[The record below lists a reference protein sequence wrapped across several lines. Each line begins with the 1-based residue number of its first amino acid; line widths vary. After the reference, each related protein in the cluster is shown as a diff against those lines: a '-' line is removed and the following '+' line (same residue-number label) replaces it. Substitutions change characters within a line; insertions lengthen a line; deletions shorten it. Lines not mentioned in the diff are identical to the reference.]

1 MKTYRITGQDAIR
14 LAERDA
20 LTLQKF
26 ADPIDGART
35 VTPSEARDIARED
48 EGLIYVEVQPT
59 GWTSDETGYNVCDYF
74 DHNGTY
80 NGPDDDGVEPTWAD
94 VCEVSTDV
102 SAAQDSIILRKRGF
116 LPIANHRADRHDDSL
131 TLWTN
136 FRTGERA
143 ISTNGDPVFGG
154 QAGYQHTLETCFPD
168 VAAYSSDDTR
178 AAFIIGFREGADIL
192 TNAHAEAH
200 WAGFSNQLTDA
211 DRSEIEAGG
220 RETGV
225 EQGREY
231 LRLFPETA
239 IKDDEYHSSEDN
251 E

>member
-14 LAERDA
+14 LAERDT
-20 LTLQKF
+20 LTLKKF

-48 EGLIYVEVQPT
+48 GGLIYVDVQPT

-74 DHNGTY
+74 DHGGAY
-80 NGPDDDGVEPTWAD
+80 NGPDVDGVEPTWAD

-102 SAAQDSIILRKRGF
+102 SATQDSIILRKRGF
-116 LPIANHRADRHDDSL
+116 LPIANHRADRPDDSL

-168 VAAYSSDDTR
+168 VAAYSTPHDGAKSPRFQIYCDRGDGPTLDGSWGSEHAQFDTEEEAQEAIDGEIGL
-178 AAFIIGFREGADIL
+178 AANYPDVEWLIMP
-192 TNAHAEAH
+192 
-200 WAGFSNQLTDA
+200 
-211 DRSEIEAGG
+211 IESA
-220 RETGV
+220 
-225 EQGREY
+225 
-231 LRLFPETA
+231 
-239 IKDDEYHSSEDN
+239 N

>member
-14 LAERDA
+14 LAARDA
-20 LTLQKF
+20 LTLKKF

-35 VTPSEARDIARED
+35 VTLSEARDIARED
-48 EGLIYVEVQPT
+48 EGLIYVDVQP
-59 GWTSDETGYNVCDYF
+59 
-74 DHNGTY
+74 
-80 NGPDDDGVEPTWAD
+80 
-94 VCEVSTDV
+94 TDV
-102 SAAQDSIILRKRGF
+102 SAGQDSIILRKRGF
-116 LPIANHRADRHDDSL
+116 LPIANHRADRPDDSL

-168 VAAYSSDDTR
+168 VAAYSTPHDDTR

-211 DRSEIEAGG
+211 GRGAIEAGG
-220 RETGV
+220 RETGA